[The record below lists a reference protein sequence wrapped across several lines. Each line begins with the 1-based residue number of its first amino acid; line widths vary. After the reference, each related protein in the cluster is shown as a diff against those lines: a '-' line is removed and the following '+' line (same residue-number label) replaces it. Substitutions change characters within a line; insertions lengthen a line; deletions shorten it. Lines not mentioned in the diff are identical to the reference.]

1 MQILFS
7 LGIVSQFLKLCI
19 NRKNLLVLDISGF
32 ASIQKEFFIFHI
44 IVHSN
49 KNSFCIK
56 QILLVKI
63 ASDFEPPPRRK
74 ISARKRA
81 KNSEFVWK
89 NGGKSVGRASRV
101 PPSSFEKVIQFYC
114 GALDRN
120 RTCTTPFG
128 GEYCIHSTTRAFHD
142 TGTPKPKNTVP
153 RPILSAIHTIC
164 DICRSGW
171 SQVRRGGPTR
181 QCAPPSTLKSYRL
194 SGRLTT
200 GAR

>member
-63 ASDFEPPPRRK
+63 ASDFEPPPWRK
-74 ISARKRA
+74 ISARQRA

-101 PPSSFEKVIQFYC
+101 PPFGFEKAVEFCIGVFIVPSSNLLSKQMIRRNPH
-114 GALDRN
+114 ALAS
-120 RTCTTPFG
+120 TP
-128 GEYCIHSTTRAFHD
+128 A
-142 TGTPKPKNTVP
+142 TPKIKNVACFSDLRATNF
-153 RPILSAIHTIC
+153 C
-164 DICRSGW
+164 
-171 SQVRRGGPTR
+171 
-181 QCAPPSTLKSYRL
+181 
-194 SGRLTT
+194 
-200 GAR
+200 

>member
-56 QILLVKI
+56 KIFLVKF
-63 ASDFEPPPRRK
+63 SFVFNPPLGKK
-74 ISARKRA
+74 IIARKRA

-89 NGGKSVGRASRV
+89 NGGKSVGRAS
-101 PPSSFEKVIQFYC
+101 
-114 GALDRN
+114 
-120 RTCTTPFG
+120 
-128 GEYCIHSTTRAFHD
+128 
-142 TGTPKPKNTVP
+142 
-153 RPILSAIHTIC
+153 
-164 DICRSGW
+164 
-171 SQVRRGGPTR
+171 
-181 QCAPPSTLKSYRL
+181 
-194 SGRLTT
+194 
-200 GAR
+200 